1 MSSPSPAPN
10 SANHPSL
17 LTLSF
22 HDTLSAWPAGGSPTV
37 RVIRGVA
44 WATQE
49 GDRRDHVLRGGQ
61 EVVLA
66 RHGRVVIQSIHRDGT
81 EIQLDDLQSA

>member
-1 MSSPSPAPN
+1 MPAA
-10 SANHPSL
+10 SLAQIDANHPSI

-22 HDTLSAWPAGGSPTV
+22 HDTLSAWPAGGAPTV

-49 GDRRDHVLRGGQ
+49 GDRRDHVLRVGQ

-66 RHGRVVIQSIHRDGT
+66 RHGRVVVQAIHRDGT
-81 EIQLDDLQSA
+81 EIQLDDLHTA